1 MSSSR
6 GLQPLRRMALKNICS
21 EGYTHVPPAR
31 RPVLSSRPADERR
44 GARGRTRGTG
54 LVLRLH
60 VAYGYA

>member
-1 MSSSR
+1 
-6 GLQPLRRMALKNICS
+6 MALKNICS